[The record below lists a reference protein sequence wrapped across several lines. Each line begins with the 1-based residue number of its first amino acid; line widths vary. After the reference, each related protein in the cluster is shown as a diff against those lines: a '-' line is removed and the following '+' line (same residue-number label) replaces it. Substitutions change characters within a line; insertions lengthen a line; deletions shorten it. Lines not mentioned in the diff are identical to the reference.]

1 MNVIKNENRERHAN
15 GACTVYEYPHGDP
28 QASVA
33 CAEIRGRYPG
43 SGFAL
48 NEKVKEL
55 FIVTKGKG
63 RITVGVRSYELSE
76 GDSAMILPGEKYFF
90 EGNLDMFLCNSP
102 AWERDQYRE
111 VE

>member
-1 MNVIKNENRERHAN
+1 MNLIKKGNRERHAN

-28 QASVA
+28 RVGVA

-48 NEKVKEL
+48 NEKSEEL
-55 FIVTKGKG
+55 FIVTRGKG
-63 RITVGVRSYELSE
+63 RITAGGRSYELSE
-76 GDSAMILPGEKYFF
+76 GDSAMILPGERYFF
-90 EGNLDMFLCNSP
+90 EGDLDMLLCNSP
-102 AWERDQYRE
+102 AWNPSQYRE